1 MVRAALLR
9 SVGAPLEIVDAELA
23 PPGPGHVRV
32 ALAASGVC
40 HSDLSVANGTLP
52 LGAPIVLGHEGAG
65 VIAEIGPEVDGLAVG
80 EHVVLS
86 WVPQCG
92 TCWSCRN
99 GAPHLCTSSAG
110 AGRHLSVD
118 GEPVQQMM
126 GLGTFATETTV
137 PVSAVVRIPSDVPLA
152 QAALVGCAVLTGAG
166 AAMNTAHLEPG
177 GSVAV
182 IGCGGV
188 GLNAVQGARLAGA
201 KTIIAIDV
209 QPEKL
214 LLATRFGA
222 THTIDATQVDPVARV
237 RELTP
242 GRGVDVA
249 IEAIGVQATVDQAV
263 QLARPGGQAVFVGIG
278 GLAVNVS
285 VPALQLIR
293 EGKSL
298 TGCYYG
304 SADVRRDVPRL
315 LGHYADG
322 DLLLDELI
330 TRRITLDEVNEA
342 MELLQQGVVTRSV
355 IEFASPAGTTGAAP
369 AA

>member
-1 MVRAALLR
+1 M
-9 SVGAPLEIVDAELA
+9 
-23 PPGPGHVRV
+23 RV

-80 EHVVLS
+80 DHVVLS

-99 GAPHLCTSSAG
+99 GDPHLCTSSAG

-201 KTIIAIDV
+201 TTIIAIDR
-209 QPEKL
+209 P
-214 LLATRFGA
+214 AG
-222 THTIDATQVDPVARV
+222 
-237 RELTP
+237 
-242 GRGVDVA
+242 
-249 IEAIGVQATVDQAV
+249 
-263 QLARPGGQAVFVGIG
+263 RPGW
-278 GLAVNVS
+278 
-285 VPALQLIR
+285 R
-293 EGKSL
+293 
-298 TGCYYG
+298 
-304 SADVRRDVPRL
+304 SARRP
-315 LGHYADG
+315 H
-322 DLLLDELI
+322 
-330 TRRITLDEVNEA
+330 
-342 MELLQQGVVTRSV
+342 TRSPPR
-355 IEFASPAGTTGAAP
+355 SPPARRCEVFIAAP
-369 AA
+369 APVSTPQPMRAAWARGTSLRDADDGAAHRDGRLGGERTEPHHLLDGLTADRVMRRRARR